1 MRMGWMVIIGS
12 IPIGV
17 LGLLFEEQIDHSLRN
32 LYITATM
39 LIVFGVILGI
49 ADHIG
54 KQVRDLEDLNVL
66 HTCLDGA
73 SDFTRVLVTEPEHPY
88 LEAWWP
94 QGHVLGWENAFSNQA
109 RDLLV
114 AIRDG
119 HKAPYSP
126 DFAEG
131 LALQRV
137 LDAIIA
143 SDAADGAT
151 VAL

>member
-1 MRMGWMVIIGS
+1 M
-12 IPIGV
+12 
-17 LGLLFEEQIDHSLRN
+17 LFRS
-32 LYITATM
+32 
-39 LIVFGVILGI
+39 
-49 ADHIG
+49 
-54 KQVRDLEDLNVL
+54 
-66 HTCLDGA
+66 
-73 SDFTRVLVTEPEHPY
+73 EPEHPY

-94 QGHVLGWENAFSNQA
+94 QGHVLGWEIAFTNQA

-119 HKAPYSP
+119 EVAPYAP
-126 DFAEG
+126 DFADG